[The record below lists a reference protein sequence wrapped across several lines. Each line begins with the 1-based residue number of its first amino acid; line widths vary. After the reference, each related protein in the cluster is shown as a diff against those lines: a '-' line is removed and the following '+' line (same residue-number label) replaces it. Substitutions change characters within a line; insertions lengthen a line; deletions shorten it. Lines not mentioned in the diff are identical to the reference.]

1 MMDNLRAASNH
12 VVLKI
17 ILGLIIVS
25 FVLTGVGNYLIG
37 GNNDYAAKVNGQE
50 ISRGQLEQAF
60 NSERSRQQQM
70 LGDQFSQL
78 ASNDGFMQQMRQQ
91 ALSQLIDQAL
101 LDSYIKELHLSI
113 SDDQVKQ
120 AIFNQQAFQT
130 NGKFDNAKYLALIGN
145 MGFSADQYAEALR
158 KQLSN
163 QQLINAVANTDFTLK
178 GEASKLVDLVSQ
190 QRDIRQATLDVNALM
205 AKQTVTDDEISQ
217 YYQQHKTSFMA
228 PEQFRV
234 SYILMDAA
242 SMQQDASEADIQAW
256 YDQHKADY
264 SQPQRNRYSDIQTKT
279 EADANAVLAQLKSG
293 D

>member
-17 ILGLIIVS
+17 ILGLIILS

-78 ASNDGFMQQMRQQ
+78 ASNDGYMQQIRQQ

-101 LDSYIKELHLSI
+101 LDSYIKDLHLSI

-130 NGKFDNAKYLALIGN
+130 NGKFDNAKYLSLISN

-163 QQLINAVANTDFTLK
+163 QQLIMPWLTP
-178 GEASKLVDLVSQ
+178 
-190 QRDIRQATLDVNALM
+190 
-205 AKQTVTDDEISQ
+205 
-217 YYQQHKTSFMA
+217 TS
-228 PEQFRV
+228 R
-234 SYILMDAA
+234 
-242 SMQQDASEADIQAW
+242 
-256 YDQHKADY
+256 
-264 SQPQRNRYSDIQTKT
+264 
-279 EADANAVLAQLKSG
+279 
-293 D
+293 